1 MKCNRLHPCTTCIS
15 RNTPTECHYTATDV
29 DREAMKN
36 AEDIAALRSKVRTLR
51 GSVGVTHGPGY
62 NSGSGAG
69 AGAGYGSG
77 SGSGGYAGPASEEM
91 DMEIV
96 YAALKNADGEVVD
109 GIVKMVRAGVEIREI
124 ARFVRSLDYDG

>member
-1 MKCNRLHPCTTCIS
+1 
-15 RNTPTECHYTATDV
+15 
-29 DREAMKN
+29 
-36 AEDIAALRSKVRTLR
+36 
-51 GSVGVTHGPGY
+51 
-62 NSGSGAG
+62 
-69 AGAGYGSG
+69 
-77 SGSGGYAGPASEEM
+77 M

>member
-1 MKCNRLHPCTTCIS
+1 MKCNRLHPCTACIS
-15 RNTPTECHYTATDV
+15 RNTPTECHYTATDA

-51 GSVGVTHGPGY
+51 GSVGVTTGPGY

-69 AGAGYGSG
+69 TGYGSG
-77 SGSGGYAGPASEEM
+77 SGSGVAGPTSEEM

>member
-1 MKCNRLHPCTTCIS
+1 
-15 RNTPTECHYTATDV
+15 
-29 DREAMKN
+29 MKN